1 MSNIYEVIDRFGIE
15 EAQKNKLKIYLMK
28 NREVRE
34 ELFSALQSPQTK
46 ESKMSLLEDFL
57 KTIPGMLDKIFAVIL
72 FVTLRLN
79 LFFCSLSR
87 ACGFR

>member
-34 ELFSALQSPQTK
+34 ELFSALQSSQTK
-46 ESKMSLLEDFL
+46 KSKMRLLEDFL
-57 KTIPGMLDKIFAVIL
+57 SIMFGMLSNNFIKSHYYYL
-72 FVTLRLN
+72 
-79 LFFCSLSR
+79 
-87 ACGFR
+87 

>member
-46 ESKMSLLEDFL
+46 ESKKSLLEDFL
-57 KTIPGMLDKIFAVIL
+57 KTIPGMLDKIFAVTTICDAMIKPF
-72 FVTLRLN
+72 FVLYHVPMV
-79 LFFCSLSR
+79 
-87 ACGFR
+87 